1 MDLKSNS
8 NDIHAI
14 KKEINKLLDEFCP
27 DHSGVD
33 FNYEEEKKDFYRLK
47 CAYDFCENHLKKME
61 IENNI
66 GNSGYP
72 FQKEKLLIET

>member
-1 MDLKSNS
+1 MPRTFAKQSGVRD
-8 NDIHAI
+8 
-14 KKEINKLLDEFCP
+14 
-27 DHSGVD
+27 SGVD
-33 FNYEEEKKDFYRLK
+33 FNSEEEKKDFYRLK

-61 IENNI
+61 IEKSI